1 MMRTDAVVRQEG
13 FRALIDRLGHV
24 DAERFIVLVNREP
37 FDYTEWRRDHLDDQ
51 GMSIRELSAA
61 AEAYAAELR
70 GRKDDAP

>member
-37 FDYTEWRRDHLDDQ
+37 FDYTEWRREHLDQ
-51 GMSIRELSAA
+51 SMSIRELSAA